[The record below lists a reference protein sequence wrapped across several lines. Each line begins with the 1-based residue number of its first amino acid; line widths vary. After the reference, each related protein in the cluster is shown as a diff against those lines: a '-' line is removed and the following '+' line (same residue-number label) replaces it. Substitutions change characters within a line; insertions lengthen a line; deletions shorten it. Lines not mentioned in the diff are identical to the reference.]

1 MYLRSSQQVRSENN
15 DTHTYH
21 ETKVLDCL
29 IDTLLPYLY
38 TLSLCA
44 VCVLASDLL
53 YNIYYVAMVLFNLIY
68 VYWIL
73 DNNIYFYI
81 QHRTI
86 VSYRQS
92 NLTFTKTS
100 VLQLGIEEK
109 EKACFLYEHKYN
121 KLKPYQRISVS

>member
-1 MYLRSSQQVRSENN
+1 MYLRSSQQVRNKNN

-68 VYWIL
+68 GYIGYWI
-73 DNNIYFYI
+73 IFI
-81 QHRTI
+81 
-86 VSYRQS
+86 
-92 NLTFTKTS
+92 FTTS
-100 VLQLGIEEK
+100 IAIAIA
-109 EKACFLYEHKYN
+109 KAT
-121 KLKPYQRISVS
+121 

>member
-44 VCVLASDLL
+44 VCVLASDFLL
-53 YNIYYVAMVLFNLIY
+53 YNIYYYVAMVLFNLIY
-68 VYWIL
+68 VYPIL
-73 DNNIYFYI
+73 DI
-81 QHRTI
+81 
-86 VSYRQS
+86 
-92 NLTFTKTS
+92 
-100 VLQLGIEEK
+100 G
-109 EKACFLYEHKYN
+109 
-121 KLKPYQRISVS
+121 